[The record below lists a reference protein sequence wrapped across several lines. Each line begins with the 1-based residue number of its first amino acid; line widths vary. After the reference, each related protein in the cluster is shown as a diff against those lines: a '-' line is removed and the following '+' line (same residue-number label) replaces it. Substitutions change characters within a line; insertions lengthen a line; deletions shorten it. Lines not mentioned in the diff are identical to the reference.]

1 MPSDYVINITCAK
14 SLLLW
19 LFADLESIHELREEI
34 VSVVNNSYCA
44 ELLVSLF
51 ASENVRKKVCAR

>member
-1 MPSDYVINITCAK
+1 MPFDYVINITFAK
-14 SLLLW
+14 RLLLC

-34 VSVVNNSYCA
+34 VSVVNNSYCV
-44 ELLVSLF
+44 ELSFF